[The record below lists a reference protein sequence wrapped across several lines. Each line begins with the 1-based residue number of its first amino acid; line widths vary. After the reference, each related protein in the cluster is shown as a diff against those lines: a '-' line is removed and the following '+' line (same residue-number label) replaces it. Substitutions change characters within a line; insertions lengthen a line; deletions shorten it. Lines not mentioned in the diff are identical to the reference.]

1 MKSIGIFNSQN
12 IPISTDEYGTLLVYT
27 KDDRE
32 IRIYYRKEE
41 PFYQVAYVAI
51 LLERTLTFETFDVF
65 EYEYY
70 NPNDKDVKSYIRALV
85 ETSEEYEKLKKQ
97 SHKWLLIFMVSLYQ
111 LLYYC
116 HYYLTILDNFYI
128 IAFAYV
134 YAKPRQMPV
143 GAFKEDTGE
152 KAPRLAKKQKN
163 IGQLA
168 DLPKLAP

>member
-41 PFYQVAYVAI
+41 QFYQVAYVAI

-97 SHKWLLIFMVSLYQ
+97 SHK
-111 LLYYC
+111 
-116 HYYLTILDNFYI
+116 
-128 IAFAYV
+128 
-134 YAKPRQMPV
+134 
-143 GAFKEDTGE
+143 
-152 KAPRLAKKQKN
+152 
-163 IGQLA
+163 
-168 DLPKLAP
+168 

>member
-1 MKSIGIFNSQN
+1 
-12 IPISTDEYGTLLVYT
+12 
-27 KDDRE
+27 
-32 IRIYYRKEE
+32 
-41 PFYQVAYVAI
+41 
-51 LLERTLTFETFDVF
+51 
-65 EYEYY
+65 
-70 NPNDKDVKSYIRALV
+70 
-85 ETSEEYEKLKKQ
+85 
-97 SHKWLLIFMVSLYQ
+97 MVSLYQ

-116 HYYLTILDNFYI
+116 HYYLTILDNSYI

-168 DLPKLAP
+168 DLPKLTP